1 MLERILIYT
10 NLILILFLPFLLNK
24 KQNTL
29 INIILSFLTSLYF
42 VSECISLVYIAKLI
56 GRQSLYFIF
65 NLHIFHF
72 IKSTAIMM
80 IYFFILLFFILWFAL
95 FKLLGFFKIKKYNK
109 QLILFVLL
117 IFCLPY
123 GCIYNIVSIP
133 FEYAITYIPY
143 KNATYKDIFKKVHNV
158 DYIDKNNIKIL
169 NNDDNHK
176 NLVIIYLESYE
187 QAFIEEE
194 HFLQYTQN
202 LNKLA
207 KTNEYYK
214 NIEQLDEAFG
224 TVPAIF
230 TTQCGIEYNYI
241 SILNSPYLKIN
252 TQTQLAC
259 LGDILQKAGYNQMFI
274 GGANKILFNK
284 GNFLLSHGYNTVYD
298 DQSLI
303 SEYKDLA
310 TKLNDWGVAD
320 IDVFNIAKDKYIEL
334 SKQNKPFNLTLLT
347 TSTHNPFGIHDRRCK
362 NSTDNILLNAVEC
375 TNSIVHDFIQF
386 LQKQDNYKNTV
397 ILILPDHLQY
407 NANSLSKYLK
417 NSNRK
422 LFTIFIDGSQQ
433 IYDNTIDYTNLSEI
447 ILNKINVKSN
457 AVFFKNKGTKKEVV
471 NFIDKIHANLLKI
484 KDIFI

>member
-24 KQNTL
+24 KQNKS
-29 INIILSFLTSLYF
+29 INITLSFFTSLCF
-42 VSECISLVYIAKLI
+42 VGECISLFYVFSLI

-72 IKSTAIMM
+72 IKSTTILI
-80 IYFFILLFFILWFAL
+80 IYIFILLFFILWFVL
-95 FKLLGFFKIKKYNK
+95 FKLLTFFKIKKYNK
-109 QLILFVLL
+109 QLILLVLF

-133 FEYAITYIPY
+133 FEYIMTYFPY
-143 KNATYKDIFKKVHNV
+143 RNTTYNDIFKKVHSI
-158 DYIDKNNIKIL
+158 DYADKNNIKIL
-169 NNDDNHK
+169 NNNSNHK

-187 QAFIEEE
+187 QAFIEEKY
-194 HFLQYTQN
+194 FSQYTQN
-202 LNKLA
+202 IVNLA
-207 KTNEYYK
+207 KENEYYK
-214 NIEQLDEAFG
+214 NIKQLDGSFG
-224 TVPAIF
+224 TVAGMF

-241 SILNSPYLKIN
+241 NIVNDPYSKIN
-252 TQTQLAC
+252 TQSQLTC
-259 LGDILQKAGYNQMFI
+259 LSDILQKAGYNQIFI

-298 DQSLI
+298 DKLLI

-310 TKLNDWGVAD
+310 TQLNDWGVAD

-347 TSTHNPFGIHDRRCK
+347 TSTHNPFGIHDKRCK
-362 NSTDNILLNAVEC
+362 NSTDHILLNAVEC
-375 TNSIVHDFIQF
+375 TNYLIYDFVQF

-407 NANSLSKYLK
+407 NANS
-417 NSNRK
+417 
-422 LFTIFIDGSQQ
+422 
-433 IYDNTIDYTNLSEI
+433 
-447 ILNKINVKSN
+447 
-457 AVFFKNKGTKKEVV
+457 
-471 NFIDKIHANLLKI
+471 
-484 KDIFI
+484 